1 MSASA
6 QLAIS
11 FAAVVGGMGSSL
23 GLGLSVGFAIVAV
36 EVLLGAGENVVF
48 VIGTAKVLLVKVL
61 IAQIA
66 IKLVAVG
73 MVAFAVGQAAA
84 GEVAAGEVAVR
95 MAAVVE
101 VVAIV
106 VGDNLVLG
114 MLGLIEIRFEVFEA
128 AAKHSLAIFT
138 V

>member
-36 EVLLGAGENVVF
+36 EVLLGAGGNVVF

-73 MVAFAVGQAAA
+73 MVAFAVGQ
-84 GEVAAGEVAVR
+84 AAGEVAVR

>member
-6 QLAIS
+6 QLAVS

-73 MVAFAVGQAAA
+73 MVAFAVGQVA

>member
-36 EVLLGAGENVVF
+36 EVLLGAGGNVVF

-73 MVAFAVGQAAA
+73 MVAFAVGQAA
-84 GEVAAGEVAVR
+84 GEVAVM
-95 MAAVVE
+95 MAAVLE

>member
-36 EVLLGAGENVVF
+36 EVLLGAGGNVVF

-66 IKLVAVG
+66 IKLAAVG
-73 MVAFAVGQAAA
+73 MVAFAVV
-84 GEVAAGEVAVR
+84 EAAGEVAVM
-95 MAAVVE
+95 MAAVLE

>member
-36 EVLLGAGENVVF
+36 EVLLGAGGNVVF

-73 MVAFAVGQAAA
+73 MVAFAVVEAA
-84 GEVAAGEVAVR
+84 VVVAVM
-95 MAAVVE
+95 MAAVLE